1 MIREVPKNKFPVR
14 IFAIPAWTQDDRLK
28 CMQVIFEL
36 TSMSLIVASLA
47 LMISSSCGVMSREFP
62 VDSLPSLSSS
72 ALTRLGIGVAAR
84 VPIPY
89 SSKTYN
95 QPQQDFSSKSNNS
108 NNKHAESLDTNDKKN
123 ILQYIQEQVSCGHGL
138 QTGLQQIHRL

>member
-1 MIREVPKNKFPVR
+1 
-14 IFAIPAWTQDDRLK
+14 
-28 CMQVIFEL
+28 
-36 TSMSLIVASLA
+36 
-47 LMISSSCGVMSREFP
+47 
-62 VDSLPSLSSS
+62 LSSS

-89 SSKTYN
+89 SSKTYSH
-95 QPQQDFSSKSNNS
+95 PQQHFSSKSNNS
-108 NNKHAESLDTNDKKN
+108 NNKHAESLDTNDKN

>member
-14 IFAIPAWTQDDRLK
+14 IFAIPAWTQDDKLK

-62 VDSLPSLSSS
+62 VDSLPSWHNTNTNMHGHQIQSI
-72 ALTRLGIGVAAR
+72 LTIIR
-84 VPIPY
+84 
-89 SSKTYN
+89 
-95 QPQQDFSSKSNNS
+95 
-108 NNKHAESLDTNDKKN
+108 N
-123 ILQYIQEQVSCGHGL
+123 IIAKP
-138 QTGLQQIHRL
+138 